1 MRPKLRPQKIPYI
14 FIKLLKFIDIMAKHS
29 SAAGAMRQSFEAQR
43 ITRIC
48 LIIFVIMAL
57 SPQIDAAQKP
67 ASVVILPFEVFSE
80 KDLSYLQSEIPSA
93 LKKSLEQAGARVLL
107 LDPLSEP
114 EWRKRTTNIEELKKL
129 GLQTGADYVLWG
141 SLTWIGQQF
150 SLDLKL
156 FEPLSERRPRPFMAE
171 GRGIENLPS
180 TVDKLAQDLGL
191 TILKRQKILSIE
203 VSGNQRIE
211 ADAVKRV
218 VKTQPGDIY
227 NLKNLSADL
236 KAIYA
241 MGYFDDVQVVT
252 ETQPEGKI
260 VTFKIKEKPTLRSTR
275 FSGIRWAFDEEEVEE
290 VITAKRGS
298 ILNINVIQTDIDR
311 IIELYKG
318 DNYHNVKVDY
328 KIYERKDNQADL
340 EYIIE
345 EGEKFQIEKIQ
356 FEGNKAFSDK
366 ELKKQMTTSEANILS
381 WFTSAGDL
389 NEDNLDQDAARL
401 ASFYKNN
408 GYMQARVGEPQ
419 ARFEGNEIEIT
430 IKIDEGPQFKVGKV
444 DLTGDLLVSK
454 EELLESLKITQEE
467 FYNRETLRND
477 VLKLTDLYSNEG
489 YAYADVAPRVNE
501 DSEKRTVDITFDIQK
516 GKQVYFEEIIIS
528 GNTKTRDKVIRR
540 ELRVYEQELF
550 SSLRLKRSV
559 RNLYRL
565 DFFEDVKVDTS
576 KGSADDKMVL
586 KIGVTEKST
595 GSFSFGAGYGNQEN
609 LYGVASIAERNL
621 FGRGQRL
628 ELKATVGAKTH
639 NVDLTFTEPYIY
651 DIPLRGTLKIYNWQ
665 YNYDTYDKV
674 SNGASIALSYPLL
687 DFTRGGISYIYDL
700 ANISN
705 ISSDAPQSI
714 KDLKGENLKS
724 SVYPTLRYDS
734 RNSTFV
740 PTQGSSHELSHEF
753 AGLGGNIGFMKYI
766 AESAWYFPLFWE
778 FVLAPHAKGGYVNKT
793 KDKKLPDYEKFYL
806 GGIGSL
812 RGFERDDLAPKDSN
826 GDAIGGDKFVQFN
839 LDLTFPLLKEQGMYA
854 GLFFDT
860 GRVYG
865 DNEKI
870 EFKPGDLRQSAGLG
884 IRWMSP
890 IGPIRLEYGFI
901 LDKEDSDH
909 GPGNWEFSMASAF

>member
-1 MRPKLRPQKIPYI
+1 
-14 FIKLLKFIDIMAKHS
+14 MAKHY
-29 SAAGAMRQSFEAQR
+29 SAAGAMLQSFKAHR

-48 LIIFVIMAL
+48 LIIFAIMAL
-57 SPQIDAAQKP
+57 SPQIEAAQKP
-67 ASVVILPFEVFSE
+67 TGIVILPFEVFSE

-93 LKKSLEQAGARVLL
+93 LKKSLEKAGARVLL
-107 LDPLSEP
+107 LDPISEP
-114 EWRKRTTNIEELKKL
+114 EWRKRTADIEELKKL

-156 FEPLSERRPRPFMAE
+156 FEPLSEMRPRPFMAE

-180 TVDKLAQDLGL
+180 TVDKLARDLSL

-227 NLKNLSADL
+227 NLKNLSVDL

-252 ETQPEGKI
+252 ETQPEGI
-260 VTFKIKEKPTLRSTR
+260 MVTFKIKEKPTLRSTR

-298 ILNINVIQTDIDR
+298 ILNINVIQNDMDR
-311 IIELYKG
+311 IIELYKE

-328 KIYERKDNQADL
+328 KIYELKGNQADL
-340 EYIIE
+340 EYIID

-366 ELKKQMTTSEANILS
+366 KLKKQMSTAEENILS

-389 NEDNLDQDAARL
+389 NEDNLEQDVARL

-419 ARFEGNEIEIT
+419 VKFEGNEIEIT

-444 DLTGDLLVSK
+444 DLTGDLLIPE

-489 YAYADVAPRVNE
+489 YAYADVAPKVNE
-501 DSEKRTVDITFDIQK
+501 NAEKQIVDITFDIQK

-540 ELRVYEQELF
+540 ELRVYEQEIF
-550 SSLRLKRSV
+550 SSQRLKRSI

-565 DFFEDVKVDTS
+565 DFFGDVKVDTS

-595 GSFSFGAGYGNQEN
+595 GSFSFGAGYGNEEQ
-609 LYGVASIAERNL
+609 LYGIASIAERNL
-621 FGRGQRL
+621 FGRGQT
-628 ELKATVGAKTH
+628 LKLQGTVGSKTQ
-639 NVDLTFTEPYIY
+639 NVDLSFTEPYLY
-651 DIPLRGTLKIYNWQ
+651 DIPLSATLKVYNWK
-665 YNYDTYDKV
+665 YKFNTYHKD
-674 SNGASIALSYPLL
+674 SYGARAALSYPLL
-687 DFTRGGISYIYDL
+687 DFTRGGISYVYDL
-700 ANISN
+700 ADISN
-705 ISSDAPQSI
+705 ISNDAPQSI
-714 KDLKGENLKS
+714 KDLKGENIKS
-724 SVYPTLRYDS
+724 SVSPTLSYDS
-734 RNSTFV
+734 RNRTFV
-740 PTQGSSHELSHEF
+740 PSQGSRHVLSFEF
-753 AGLGGNIGFMKYI
+753 AGLGGDIGFMKYT
-766 AESAWYFPLFWE
+766 AETAWYFPLFWE

-806 GGIGSL
+806 GGMGSL
-812 RGFERDDLAPKDSN
+812 RGFERDDLAPQDSDGN
-826 GDAIGGDKFVQFN
+826 AIGGDKFVQFN
-839 LDLTFPLLKEQGMYA
+839 LDLTFPLLKEQGVYG

-870 EFKPGDLRQSAGLG
+870 ELKPGDLRQSAGLG
-884 IRWMSP
+884 LRWLSP
-890 IGPIRLEYGFI
+890 MGPIRIDYGFI
-901 LDKEDSDH
+901 LDQEDSDH
-909 GPGNWEFSMASAF
+909 GPGNWEFSMASGW